1 MKLLLLYQEM
11 LICGNPLAKSG
22 PGWPSVRARD
32 RKIRFGK
39 AAGPMPTEK
48 PEKAICSGKKRLDK
62 KLEKTKGLLLTVARF
77 LDRINSS

>member
-1 MKLLLLYQEM
+1 
-11 LICGNPLAKSG
+11 
-22 PGWPSVRARD
+22 
-32 RKIRFGK
+32 
-39 AAGPMPTEK
+39 MPTEK